1 MLDVRCNIGQRVR
14 SGVHVRHLLL
24 MELFVADD
32 DNVIDVYAELKSM
45 RWTLWQAVK
54 SREENS
60 CDDRC

>member
-1 MLDVRCNIGQRVR
+1 M
-14 SGVHVRHLLL
+14 HVRHLLL

-60 CDDRC
+60 CDDGC